1 MKNVL
6 IYQALVT
13 AVLGGLL
20 LIFSAAQHSYSF
32 VAGATII
39 LISVL
44 LLGISWKLIFQKKL
58 IALAVMIIVFKYAIL
73 GIIIFKLMKLPWFEP
88 LWFALG
94 VSSFILSALAYA
106 IQEALSEEKIDG
118 SI

>member
-6 IYQALVT
+6 LYQIVVT
-13 AVLGGLL
+13 TLLSGLL
-20 LIFSAAQHSYSF
+20 FFLSAPHHSYSF
-32 VAGATII
+32 LAGALTIFM
-39 LISVL
+39 SVF
-44 LLGISWKLIFQKKL
+44 LLGLSWKLIFQKKL
-58 IALAVMIIVFKYAIL
+58 IALAVAIIVFKYAIL

-106 IQEALSEEKIDG
+106 IQEALREEKIDG